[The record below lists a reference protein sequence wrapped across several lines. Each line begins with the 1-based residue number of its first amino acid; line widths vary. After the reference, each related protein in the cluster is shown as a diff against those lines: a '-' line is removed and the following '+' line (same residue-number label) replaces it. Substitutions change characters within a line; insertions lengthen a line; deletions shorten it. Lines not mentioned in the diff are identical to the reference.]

1 MEWTKDAVMCGFR
14 VTRVRDN
21 QKIGGRLIEMTH
33 EKTGA
38 LLCWVQN
45 GEENKLF
52 SVAFKTIP
60 QDDTGVFHI
69 LEHSVLCGSEKFPVR
84 EPFLE
89 LLKSSMNT
97 FLNAM
102 TYPDKTLYPVSSRNT
117 QDYLNLTEVYLDA
130 VFAPKLLTNESIFRQ
145 EGRRLELTAD
155 GGALNGVVLNEMK
168 GAMSGVDDRMSEGL
182 VQLLFPDNC
191 YRFNSGG
198 DPAAIPTLTY
208 DRFKETYRRF
218 YHPSNARFFLDG
230 DVPMEATLSM
240 IDRYLSRFEKANV
253 AADIAW
259 QAPHTDAKTAYYA
272 VDEDEPNRDHIAFA
286 KLLGRFDETDRL
298 LAVRVLC
305 NLLTGTNES
314 PLKRALLSKGLCE
327 DVDLFVN
334 DEIAQPY
341 LVLDV
346 RNTDVE
352 KEGEILETIR
362 EAVDGLLKTGLSK
375 DLLTAYLNQLEFSTR
390 QLPEPQGLVRATAA
404 LSCWLYGGDPLEP
417 LDVDE
422 SFRHLREMIEADAF
436 APLLKEIFDSADVVT
451 LRMRAS
457 LTLAA
462 EEAKDEA
469 QRVAAYL
476 AALSDADRASLE
488 EKNALLQH
496 WQQTEDTP
504 EALST
509 IPTLSLSQV
518 EPTPKLIETT
528 VEACGPATALLH
540 PMATNGIV
548 YLNLYF
554 PLGGFSLDELSLVSV
569 IPSFFT
575 DLPTAR
581 HSVAALQ
588 QEIKTW
594 IGRLRFDVTATE
606 NVNDPAHCM
615 PYLTVSAGVLEENL
629 PRAEALIAEILTETQ
644 FDDADKMLE
653 ILRQIDDGNR
663 QAAITS
669 GHTLAIGAVR
679 AGYTACGAV
688 REAFGGVPMIR
699 RVRALTKDFA
709 SQSGA
714 LKELI
719 GRVCEQICSSSLTL
733 SVTAQSPKK
742 PETLLS
748 LLPAGT
754 ARTAAPAYRKTRPQ
768 RIGVRIPAPVA
779 FAVKGYHPSLA
790 GKTADG
796 ALSVLSNLVSYS
808 YLWNRVRV
816 QGGAYGAGLTGAG
829 RSGMYCYS
837 YRDPNPASSLAAY
850 DGVADFLRTF
860 LAGDEALDKYIISSV
875 AASDPLQSP
884 GAAAATADERY
895 FAGITDDWLKTRR
908 KEMLTTDRAAL
919 SAWVDVLVRMKD
931 EGSVCVVGGE
941 EALRQCGELEIIE
954 LGV

>member
-1 MEWTKDAVMCGFR
+1 MEWTMETALCGFR
-14 VTRVRDN
+14 VTRIREN

-33 EKTGA
+33 EATGA

-45 GEENKLF
+45 GAENKLF

-60 QDDTGVFHI
+60 EDDTGVFHI

-102 TYPDKTLYPVSSRNT
+102 TYPDKTVYPVSSRNT
-117 QDYLNLTEVYLDA
+117 QDFLNLTEVYLDA
-130 VFAPKLLTNESIFRQ
+130 VFAPRLLTDENIFRQ
-145 EGRRLELTAD
+145 EGRRLELTDD

-168 GAMSGVDDRMSEGL
+168 GAMSGVDDRIGMGIDR
-182 VQLLFPDNC
+182 LLFPDTC

-208 DRFKETYRRF
+208 ADFKAAYRRF

-230 DVPMEATLSM
+230 DVPIEATLAM
-240 IDRYLSRFEKANV
+240 IDRYLSRFERSPAS
-253 AADIAW
+253 ADVTW
-259 QAPHTDAKTAYYA
+259 QAPHGGEATAYYA
-272 VDEDEPNRDHIAFA
+272 VDKDEPNRDHLAFA
-286 KLLGRFDETDRL
+286 KLLGRFDDTDRL
-298 LAVRVLC
+298 LAARVLC
-305 NLLTGTNES
+305 SLLTATNES

-327 DVDLFVN
+327 DVDLYVN
-334 DEIAQPY
+334 DEIAQPS
-341 LVLDV
+341 LVLAV
-346 RNTDVE
+346 RNTNAE
-352 KEGEILETIR
+352 REGEIRDTIR
-362 EAVDGLLKTGLSK
+362 TVIRDLCAAGLSK

-404 LSCWLYGGDPLEP
+404 LSYWLYGGDPLEP

-422 SFRHLREMIEADAF
+422 NFKRLRGMIETGGFDALLQSVFADNG
-436 APLLKEIFDSADVVT
+436 DVVT
-451 LRMRAS
+451 LRMLPS
-457 LTLAA
+457 LTLEG
-462 EEAKDEA
+462 EEAQAEA
-469 QRVAAYL
+469 DRVRAYL
-476 AALSDADRASLE
+476 DTLTPQDRDTLKAKNAALQL
-488 EKNALLQH
+488 
-496 WQQTEDTP
+496 WQQTEDSP
-504 EALST
+504 EALAT
-509 IPTLSLSQV
+509 IPTLTLSQV
-518 EPTPKLIETT
+518 EPEPKLIETQT
-528 VEACGPATALLH
+528 QTSGPVTALLH
-540 PMATNGIV
+540 PMHTNGIV

-554 PLGGFSLDELSLVSV
+554 PLSGFTLEELELVSV

-575 DLPTAR
+575 DLPTAA

-588 QEIKTW
+588 QEIKTR

-606 NVNDPAHCM
+606 IVGDPAHCM
-615 PYLTVSAGVLEENL
+615 PYLTVSAGILEENL
-629 PRAEALIAEILTETQ
+629 ERAEALIAEILTQTLFEDT
-644 FDDADKMLE
+644 DKMLE

-699 RVRALTKDFA
+699 RVRALVQDFA
-709 SQSGA
+709 SQKAA
-714 LKELI
+714 LDDII
-719 GRVCEQICSSSLTL
+719 GRVCAQIGKASLTL
-733 SVTAQSPKK
+733 SVTAQQ
-742 PETLLS
+742 PEVPATLLG
-748 LLPAGT
+748 LLPEGT
-754 ARTAAPAYRKTRPQ
+754 PQAAVPAYHKEQPG

-779 FAVKGYHPSLA
+779 FAVKGFHPSLI

-796 ALSVLSNLVSYS
+796 ALSVLANMVTYS

-837 YRDPNPASSLAAY
+837 YRDPNPAASLGAY
-850 DGVADFLRTF
+850 DGVADFLEAF
-860 LAGDEALDKYIISSV
+860 LAGDEAPDKYIISSV

-884 GAAAATADERY
+884 GNAALTADERY
-895 FAGITDDWLKTRR
+895 FAGITDDWLRR
-908 KEMLTTDRAAL
+908 RRQEMLAADRAAL
-919 SAWVDVLVRMKD
+919 GAWLDALHAMKD
-931 EGSVCVVGGE
+931 RGGVCVVGGE
-941 EALRQCGELEIIE
+941 RALTDCGNLEIIA
-954 LGV
+954 L